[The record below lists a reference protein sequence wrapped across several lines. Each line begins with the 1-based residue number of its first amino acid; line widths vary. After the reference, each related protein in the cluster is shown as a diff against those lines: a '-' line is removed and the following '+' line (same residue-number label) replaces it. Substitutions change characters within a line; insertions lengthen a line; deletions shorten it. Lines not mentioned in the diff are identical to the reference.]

1 MEEINTKKYILEFG
15 AWTGVVLVSFAIML
29 FFLDAHY
36 ENSTTTQIINALIQ
50 LSGITLACL
59 NFKNANSNKI
69 TWSETRKI
77 GTGVSLIIALISI
90 LYTFLLTNFIEPEFM
105 NKVLELSYY
114 DTMEQ
119 YPEALANMDLNQFIE
134 TSMPWTYLT
143 YPFILF
149 FSVLFGFVFSVIL
162 GLFLKTKNAL

>member
-1 MEEINTKKYILEFG
+1 MEEINTKKYILEYG
-15 AWTGVVLVSFAIML
+15 IWTGIASITFAIML
-29 FFLDAHY
+29 FFLEAHY
-36 ENSTTTQIINALIQ
+36 ENSTSTQLINGLIQ
-50 LSGITLACL
+50 FSGITIACL
-59 NFKNANSNKI
+59 AFKKANSNKI
-69 TWSETRKI
+69 TWLETRKI
-77 GTGVSLIIALISI
+77 GTGISLIIAII
-90 LYTFLLTNFIEPEFM
+90 AIIYTLLLTNFIEPDFM

-149 FSVLFGFVFSVIL
+149 FSVLLGFVYSVIL
-162 GLFLKTKNAL
+162 GLFIKSKNAS

>member
-1 MEEINTKKYILEFG
+1 
-15 AWTGVVLVSFAIML
+15 
-29 FFLDAHY
+29 
-36 ENSTTTQIINALIQ
+36 
-50 LSGITLACL
+50 
-59 NFKNANSNKI
+59 
-69 TWSETRKI
+69 
-77 GTGVSLIIALISI
+77 
-90 LYTFLLTNFIEPEFM
+90 M

-149 FSVLFGFVFSVIL
+149 FSVLLGFVYSVIL
-162 GLFLKTKNAL
+162 GLFIKSKNES